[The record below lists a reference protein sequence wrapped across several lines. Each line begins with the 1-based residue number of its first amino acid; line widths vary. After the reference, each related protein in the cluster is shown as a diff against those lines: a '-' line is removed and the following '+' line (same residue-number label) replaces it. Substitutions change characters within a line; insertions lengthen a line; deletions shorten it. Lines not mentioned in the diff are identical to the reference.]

1 MCKGMRLTMMKR
13 FIGIILILVFVLA
26 GCGGSKMDVTVE
38 EIPKYKNGI
47 PYPIVLSVMDGD
59 EAVTGLEIIA
69 TLEMARMDHGTIEV
83 VFSDIGDGTY
93 EGEVELPMAGEW
105 IANIVLTLDGKT
117 YDEILTFDV
126 TEG

>member
-13 FIGIILILVFVLA
+13 LIGIILVLVLVLA

-69 TLEMARMDHGTIEV
+69 TLEMARMDHGRFVV
-83 VFSDIGDGTY
+83 VFSDIGDGYY
-93 EGEVELPMAGEW
+93 EGEVVFTKVSVW
-105 IANIVLTLDGKT
+105 I
-117 YDEILTFDV
+117 
-126 TEG
+126 